1 MMEAIASLVGMF
13 HVASI
18 VVIVVLVGFSLLAIF
33 LLLKV
38 WQPDWDGN

>member
-1 MMEAIASLVGMF
+1 MEAIASLVGMF
-13 HVASI
+13 HAASI
-18 VVIVVLVGFSLLAIF
+18 AVVVGLVAFSLLAIF

>member
-1 MMEAIASLVGMF
+1 MEAIANLVGMF
-13 HVASI
+13 HAASI
-18 VVIVVLVGFSLLAIF
+18 AVVAGLVAFSLLAIF

>member
-1 MMEAIASLVGMF
+1 MEAIASLVGMF
-13 HVASI
+13 HAASVA
-18 VVIVVLVGFSLLAIF
+18 VVVGLVLFAILVIF